1 MHVSPICNIDRTF
14 THIFFLKAKIS
25 NTKSV
30 NHFYQNPV
38 ILAKVYKRMINS
50 GEVKSQTDLA
60 QKLGISKVH
69 VCRVLSL
76 LKLDNELLNAV
87 EKIGNPMPTRVV
99 TERMLRAC
107 LKSPEIYKSVMFR
120 LSDCKE

>member
-60 QKLGISKVH
+60 QKLCISKVH

>member
-1 MHVSPICNIDRTF
+1 
-14 THIFFLKAKIS
+14 
-25 NTKSV
+25 
-30 NHFYQNPV
+30 
-38 ILAKVYKRMINS
+38 MINS